1 MLSRSSQWS
10 ILANVLCSFLFFFFF
25 FKYHVSLLST
35 MKLLAIL
42 KWHCVPLFC
51 FFLGKSKSQNTKL
64 SEFSRWQA
72 WEKQTLTICWGRAAR
87 PCRDRQRASLLPAPR
102 ASGQPA
108 PPWAGRPAQK
118 QRAHTAPWLLVCSR
132 QNPRCFWRAVRGRN
146 DGAEKAHGSTT
157 HAEQNVPLHIRDPH
171 ITTAN
176 VCVRL
181 CLCSYK
187 LVI

>member
-118 QRAHTAPWLLVCSR
+118 LSVRTRLHGCSCAAARTQGASGGRSEAGTMVQKRHTEVPPMPSR
-132 QNPRCFWRAVRGRN
+132 TCPFTSETHTLPPRMCAC
-146 DGAEKAHGSTT
+146 
-157 HAEQNVPLHIRDPH
+157 
-171 ITTAN
+171 
-176 VCVRL
+176 VCV
-181 CLCSYK
+181 C
-187 LVI
+187 VAIN